1 MNSSTPLVT
10 VGANEYDRRTAGRV
24 LGIVLRWLMAGMDSH
39 STGITDDPYFVSL
52 QLKSIMGLLNER
64 LRVQVD
70 SKLFGRII
78 VQEVEM

>member
-10 VGANEYDRRTAGRV
+10 VGVNEYDRRTAGRV
-24 LGIVLRWLMAGMDSH
+24 LGIVLRWLMAVMDSH

-78 VQEVEM
+78 VREVEI

>member
-1 MNSSTPLVT
+1 MGGVN
-10 VGANEYDRRTAGRV
+10 
-24 LGIVLRWLMAGMDSH
+24 SH

-78 VQEVEM
+78 VREVEI